1 MVTTG
6 NQTIARAD
14 NGEQAGV
21 TATKQAAT
29 PQAPATQESVQ
40 ASASQ
45 AVTSYA
51 TSQAVVAS
59 QAASQSITDTQSYAA
74 QLAKDPAQTATQV
87 RQVAAD
93 TKTATTSVA
102 NQQLTNAT
110 SAARQVQS
118 QAVKTAQTDQATADQ
133 QAATTKSMT
142 TSQAVT
148 AKKKA
153 DAAALAS
160 KNNAD
165 QQAAATKNTAIK
177 QAQSGKVDG
186 KYAQAVINAQN
197 QLDSDL
203 DAVDEAEQNKAT
215 AYTATPA
222 SSTADSVTGK
232 HDIQSE
238 KNLPTSIINPNL
250 SDNDTNNP
258 DADAIQYYGETL
270 KNDDSAVIT
279 GSLTDSQ
286 QNELADYAVTL
297 VNSWRKAQGMNP
309 IVWTKQAQ
317 DATIEVAKMREGN
330 KLGMK
335 HTAMDSNSYKELN
348 NIADSNGISYEQ
360 ENMSFLENY
369 DNQVTMTLL
378 KAQLANT
385 ITAMIYQDATLNWG
399 HKNNFANMETMG
411 FAAQKNNDSAT
422 SDIFSY
428 VLVFDGY
435 SNNEGTTPTVLTPTS
450 AQTIEASRTTGG
462 ATKAQVQAVENDKAA
477 LANAQKALT
486 DATNTANQSIA
497 TQLVNINDTYE
508 KALRA
513 NSVEYQTRLSVAD
526 DIYKQAIA
534 SAEQTY
540 SDALAKNAAN
550 KTTKLQQAQSAY
562 ETAIAKATAI
572 HDATIKQAQQTYET
586 AYANAHDET
595 LVERAARHGKL
606 LAAFEANETSKLATL
621 KTKQAIDLNSFK
633 AKQNQLVADF
643 LASQVVKKQQPAAV
657 EQDQQAHI
665 QTGTPKTTTNK
676 TIKELNTLPAK
687 LQTTATHDGRVD
699 TDSVQTEQADAVAV
713 NLHTNTPKKAVS
725 VLLPAMKS
733 GQRDNRTM
741 GNSNDQ
747 SKHAV
752 LPQTDE
758 STTMPINLWGIV
770 LLGLL
775 GLSYRGLRR
784 KVR

>member
-1 MVTTG
+1 M
-6 NQTIARAD
+6 
-14 NGEQAGV
+14 
-21 TATKQAAT
+21 
-29 PQAPATQESVQ
+29 
-40 ASASQ
+40 
-45 AVTSYA
+45 
-51 TSQAVVAS
+51 AS

-93 TKTATTSVA
+93 TKTAATSVA

-110 SAARQVQS
+110 SAAKQVQS
-118 QAVKTAQTDQATADQ
+118 QAVKTAQTDQTTADQ

-148 AKKKA
+148 AKKTA
-153 DAAALAS
+153 DANALSS
-160 KNNAD
+160 K
-165 QQAAATKNTAIK
+165 QAADKQVASDKDSAIK
-177 QAQSGKVDG
+177 QAQSGKIDG
-186 KYAQAVINAQN
+186 KYANAVTDANN
-197 QLDSDL
+197 QLDADL
-203 DAVDEAEQNKAT
+203 DAVDEAEQNKTT
-215 AYTATPA
+215 AYTATPGYNKDG
-222 SSTADSVTGK
+222 STTLTGV
-232 HDIQSE
+232 HSIQSE
-238 KNLPTSIINPNL
+238 KNLPTTLADPHVPV
-250 SDNDTNNP
+250 SDVNDS
-258 DADAIQYYGETL
+258 AYYDYYQEAL
-270 KNDDSAVIT
+270 KNDNSAKIT
-279 GSLTDSQ
+279 GDLTNSQ

-297 VNSWRKAQGMNP
+297 INSWRKAQGLNSV
-309 IVWTKQAQ
+309 IWTQQSQ
-317 DATIEVAKMREGN
+317 DAAVEIAKIRNNNGVDTNHTTTNNTVLGQANSIANKYGLSRNSENLGFSGFDGTLSMN
-330 KLGMK
+330 KLK
-335 HTAMDSNSYKELN
+335 IALLN
-348 NIADSNGISYEQ
+348 AISG
-360 ENMSFLENY
+360 
-369 DNQVTMTLL
+369 
-378 KAQLANT
+378 
-385 ITAMIYQDATLNWG
+385 MIYQDGVSNWG
-399 HKNNFANMETMG
+399 HRNNLRDWTLMG
-411 FAAQKNNDSAT
+411 FSIEHNTNGASSSIFPYIFVFEGFKDSNT
-422 SDIFSY
+422 
-428 VLVFDGY
+428 V
-435 SNNEGTTPTVLTPTS
+435 TQTVLTPTS

-462 ATKAQVQAVENDKAA
+462 ATKAQLQAVANDKVT

-497 TQLVNINDTYE
+497 TQLANINDTYE

-633 AKQNQLVADF
+633 AKQDQLVADF

-657 EQDQQAHI
+657 EQDQQVHI

-687 LQTTATHDGRVD
+687 LQTTATHGGRVG

-725 VLLPAMKS
+725 ALLPAMKS